1 MTSTQLN
8 IIAPLDA
15 PLPPP
20 SDGEVLTAAQWI
32 TLMAIADT
40 IIPAV
45 EVSSTTS
52 NSGLCVQAAE
62 YTNAISIAKMG
73 MTAEADD
80 NLPQA
85 YLHESASSVPA
96 FKELLRRIL
105 GDFVREDARK
115 GIRVLLSAL
124 E

>member
-8 IIAPLDA
+8 LIAPLDA

-20 SDGEVLTAAQWI
+20 SDGEVLTAAQSI

-45 EVSSTTS
+45 EVSSNAS
-52 NSGLCVQAAE
+52 NSRLCVQAAE
-62 YTNAISIAKMG
+62 YTSAMSIVKRG
-73 MTAEADD
+73 VTAEADD
-80 NLPQA
+80 NVPQA
-85 YLHESASSVPA
+85 YLHESASSVPG
-96 FKELLRRIL
+96 FKELLRRTL
-105 GDFVREDARK
+105 SDFVREDARK
-115 GIRVLLSAL
+115 GIRVILSAL

>member
-8 IIAPLDA
+8 FLAPLDA

-40 IIPAV
+40 IIPAI

-52 NSGLCVQAAE
+52 DNRLCVQAAE
-62 YTNAISIAKMG
+62 YTSAISTVKDG
-73 MTAEADD
+73 VTAEAHD
-80 NLPQA
+80 NHPQA
-85 YLHESASSVPA
+85 YMHENASWVPG
-96 FKELLRRIL
+96 FKELLRRTMS
-105 GDFVREDARK
+105 DFVREDARK
-115 GIRVLLSAL
+115 GIRVILSAL